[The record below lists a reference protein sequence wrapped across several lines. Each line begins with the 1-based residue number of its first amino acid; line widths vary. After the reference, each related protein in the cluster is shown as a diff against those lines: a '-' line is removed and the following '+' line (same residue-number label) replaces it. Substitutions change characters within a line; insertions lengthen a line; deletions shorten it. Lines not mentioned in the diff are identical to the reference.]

1 MKEGLLMNNKLLK
14 LLLTLTVVFS
24 TMTVFAQSVFAAQT
38 LTISTAISDDP
49 YVRVF
54 TVTNN
59 DSAVKNYTYTVS
71 GDTNESGATVN
82 VGANGSNTHEI
93 HLNKN
98 GGTIYFQL
106 KNNTDGDYSAA
117 VASIAAYRIKV
128 YYQCNGTPLKD
139 MTYVTCNANG
149 ASASAPA
156 SIPANGRVYNVLDGL
171 NYKEVAYGTEAIVFE
186 YELQARD
193 DYQSKVVFIDQDGNT
208 IKSSETFTVNEA
220 NGGYYQVPQ
229 TITHNSRTY
238 TLMANQGDISQSYN
252 DGANTYYV
260 RYQIQEESAN
270 LPYYVTVDY
279 RAGDVLL
286 ARKTLTVQN
295 GKTVSHVAPSTFKA
309 GTASYQLAGNGT
321 ITHTY
326 GDAAK
331 NYTVQYTQEVTDQNQ
346 PYDVYVQYVDVT
358 TGKILE
364 SHYQTV
370 GVDKTVKFD
379 IPGSLNDAGVNYILA
394 PEQPTTITHQF
405 GSAQRQYNVY
415 FHEKDLNIEEYPVTI
430 SYYDLTEN
438 KILFTT
444 KATANV
450 NDGLTITVPS
460 TYEANGNQYVLLSG
474 QDNEYTHEFYSTRR
488 SYTFIY
494 RNADDLAN
502 QDVVVLPGDNGGVVE
517 TPTGT
522 TVTIDYT
529 TGRTVITVPENETPL
544 VVNENGELVNEP
556 TDNTPETEVVEE
568 NETPLANGKKQDQTS
583 YIIGGSAVGIAAVAG
598 LVFYIVKKRKKE
610 AKEVK

>member
-24 TMTVFAQSVFAAQT
+24 TMTIFVQGVHAAQA

-54 TVTNN
+54 TVNNN
-59 DSAVKNYTYTVS
+59 DSTAKNYTYSVS

-82 VGANGSNTHEI
+82 IAANGSNTHEI
-93 HLNKN
+93 RLNRD
-98 GGTIYFQL
+98 GGTIMFQL
-106 KNNTDGDYSAA
+106 KNNTDGNYSAA
-117 VASIAAYRIKV
+117 VASIASYRIKV
-128 YYQCNGTPLKD
+128 YYQSNGTSLKD

-149 ASASAPA
+149 ASASAPV
-156 SIPANGRVYNVLDGL
+156 SIPLNGRVYNVKDGL
-171 NYKEVAYGTEAIVFE
+171 NYKEVPYGTDAIVFE

-193 DYQSKVVFIDQDGNT
+193 DYQSKVVFLDQDGNT
-208 IKSSETFTVNEA
+208 IKSSDTFTVSEA

-238 TLMANQGDISQSYN
+238 TLMADQGDISQSYN

-270 LPYYVTVDY
+270 LPYYITVDY

-286 ARKTLTVQN
+286 ARKTLTVQS
-295 GKTVSHVAPSTFKA
+295 GKTVTHEAPSTFKA
-309 GTASYQLAGNGT
+309 GTSSYQLADNNT
-321 ITHTY
+321 ISHTY
-326 GDAAK
+326 GEVTK
-331 NYTVQYTQEVTDQNQ
+331 NYTIQYKQEVTDQNQ

-370 GVDKTVKFD
+370 GVDKTVKFE
-379 IPGSLNDAGVNYILA
+379 IPGSLSNGGASYILA
-394 PEQPTTITHQF
+394 PEQPTAITHQF
-405 GSAQRQYNVY
+405 SSNQRQYNVY

-444 KATANV
+444 KATANI
-450 NDGLTITVPS
+450 NEGLTITVPAA
-460 TYEANGNQYVLLSG
+460 YEANGNQYVLLSG
-474 QDNEYTHEFYSTRR
+474 QDTEYTHEFYSTRR

-494 RNADDLAN
+494 RNAEDLAN
-502 QDVVVLPGDNGGVVE
+502 QDVVVLPGNNGGVVE

-522 TVTIDYT
+522 TVTIDYM

-544 VVNENGELVNEP
+544 VVNENGELVNETP
-556 TDNTPETEVVEE
+556 ENAPETEVVEE
-568 NETPLANGKKQDQTS
+568 NETPLANQPKQAQTP
-583 YIIGGSAVGIAAVAG
+583 YIIGGSAVGILVVAG
-598 LVFYIVKKRKKE
+598 VVFYFIKKRKGEVKE
-610 AKEVK
+610 AK